1 METFTLRHAG
11 GYEVASDGQ
20 RPIGRDNSGRYGL
33 LKIGRDL
40 IAERARADREGR
52 PYRKL
57 TRIELRALL
66 AVEEADIEGAR

>member
-40 IAERARADREGR
+40 IAQRAKAAREGR
-52 PYRKL
+52 TFRRL
-57 TRIELRALL
+57 NRTELRAIM
-66 AVEEADIEGAR
+66 EAEMAGDRA